1 MDNTKL
7 KGRMSGKVQEL
18 QQPTGNQTITVTLC
32 AGNPSGPGGFHLS
45 GPDQQRPGHH
55 SG

>member
-18 QQPTGNQTITVTLC
+18 AFDYWEKICVLTQFTP
-32 AGNPSGPGGFHLS
+32 AF
-45 GPDQQRPGHH
+45 R
-55 SG
+55 